1 MYKILMILADWVRE
15 RGWKRVAAFTLFVLP
30 LPVVATI
37 VGRQLV
43 SN

>member
-1 MYKILMILADWVRE
+1 MYEIDWVRE
-15 RGWKRVAAFTLFVLP
+15 RGWRHVAAFTFIVLP
-30 LPVVATI
+30 VLMAVAI